1 MSKKAGSVRH
11 QASVSPIPSH
21 EALFGPIRI
30 GAAGGKD
37 PRHIRSFR
45 PDLRAQCV
53 DVDGVLDEQRRATGR
68 CA

>member
-30 GAAGGKD
+30 GAAGARTHDTSG
-37 PRHIRSFR
+37 HF
-45 PDLRAQCV
+45 
-53 DVDGVLDEQRRATGR
+53 GR
-68 CA
+68 ICARNAWTSMES